1 MSSAASYAVHGAV
14 AVIQMNA
21 PPVNS
26 LGLELRQSVADSLGR
41 AIGTAGIGAIVL
53 IGSERAFSGGA
64 DVRELGTPR
73 LMQEPSLRSLTR
85 IVDESTKPV
94 VAAIGGACM
103 GGGFELALACHFRV
117 ARPDAAMALPEVK
130 LGIMPGAGGTQR
142 LPRAVGL
149 EIALEMILS
158 GETRRANELCESG
171 LFDEIVSGDLL
182 AQAIAFAERVLTEGR
197 PLKRLR
203 DRNVEHPDAGAVLAS
218 AEAKMRQIS
227 KGQPAPLKCLQA
239 IAATL
244 SAPFDEGLKLES
256 QLCDWLIATPES
268 KSLRHV
274 FVAER
279 AAGKI
284 PRASAGTTTRPV
296 RQVAVIGLGPVGCD
310 ITMCCLDADLSVV
323 VVERDREALERGL
336 SALRSEYERSVAN
349 DTIGRADPNRRLAAL
364 RAVSD
369 SGEIKDCDLAIE
381 AGVARAHGTQKV
393 FEELARRTKADAI
406 LASTDSYAELG
417 LIAEATGRPQDV
429 VGLHFFN
436 PARRSRVMEIAH
448 HESTGTDVL
457 ATCLALAKRL
467 NKIPVIC
474 RERAGLIGERLL
486 RHSLTVAQALVE
498 QGASRTQIDR
508 ALVAF
513 GMAAGPFQGRE
524 LSETSSTRST
534 GEHGPDHPRLSDGEI
549 LERCVYALANEGARI
564 LEEGVVDRST
574 DIDLISIH
582 ACGFPSYR
590 GGCMH
595 YANEVG
601 LKRVVAA
608 LNGFAADAGPKEPY
622 WSVSSLLARLAVADG
637 VFA

>member
-1 MSSAASYAVHGAV
+1 MSSTVLDAVHGAV

-41 AIGTAGIGAIVL
+41 AIGTAGISAIVL

-85 IVDESTKPV
+85 LVDESTKPV
-94 VAAIGGACM
+94 IAAIGGACM

-149 EIALEMILS
+149 EIALDMILS
-158 GETRRANELCESG
+158 GETRRANELRESSV
-171 LFDEIVSGDLL
+171 FDEIVSGDLL

-203 DRNVEHPDAGAVLAS
+203 DRNVQHPDPAAVLAS
-218 AEAKMRQIS
+218 AEAKIRQNS

-244 SAPFDEGLKLES
+244 SAPFNEGLKLES
-256 QLCDWLIATPES
+256 RLCDWLIATPES
-268 KSLRHV
+268 ESLRHV

-284 PRASAGTTTRPV
+284 PRVSAGTTTRPV
-296 RQVAVIGLGPVGCD
+296 RHVAIIGLGPVACD
-310 ITMCCLDADLSVV
+310 ITMCCLDADLPVV
-323 VVERDREALERGL
+323 VVERDQQALERGL
-336 SALRSEYERSVAN
+336 SALRSEYERSVVN
-349 DTIGRADPNRRLAAL
+349 DTIGRADLNRRLAAL

-369 SGEIKDCDLAIE
+369 SGEIKDCDLAIH
-381 AGVARAHGTQKV
+381 AGAARDTQKV
-393 FEELARRTKADAI
+393 FEELAQRTKENAI
-406 LASTDSYAELG
+406 LASTDSYVELG
-417 LIAEATGRPQDV
+417 PIAKATGRPHDV

-436 PARRSRVMEIAH
+436 PVRRSRVMEIAH

-467 NKIPVIC
+467 NKIPVVC

-486 RHSLTVAQALVE
+486 RHSKTVAQALVE
-498 QGASRTQIDR
+498 RGASRMQIDR

-513 GMAAGPFQGRE
+513 GMAAGPFQGRD
-524 LSETSSTRST
+524 LSETSLSCST
-534 GEHGPDHPRLSDGEI
+534 GEHGPDEPRLNDAEI
-549 LERCVYALANEGARI
+549 VERCVFALANEGARI
-564 LEEGVVDRST
+564 LEERVVDRST

-601 LKRVVAA
+601 LKTVVAA
-608 LNGFAADAGPKEPY
+608 LNGFAADAGSKEPY
-622 WSVSSLLARLAVADG
+622 WSVSSLLARLAVAEG